1 MPQNTNNAS
10 GEKLVLVI
18 LRDGFVRKV
27 KESEVASLLRSSDE
41 QD

>member
-10 GEKLVLVI
+10 QEKLVLVV
-18 LRDGFVRKV
+18 LKDGFVRKV
-27 KESEVASLLRSSDE
+27 KESEVASLLRQTDE